1 MELRAKDCVVKTAG
15 LYRKCKLGKG
25 SLASGLGRLRIG
37 GGVRMCLEESP
48 ALSDTCPGF
57 LWDLIVIRYYVEC
70 FSNFPSP

>member
-1 MELRAKDCVVKTAG
+1 MAKRPREIADQEAKCGAKSQKTVWSKQLVYIGNANW
-15 LYRKCKLGKG
+15 GKG

-57 LWDLIVIRYYVEC
+57 L
-70 FSNFPSP
+70 

>member
-1 MELRAKDCVVKTAG
+1 MWSKQLVYIGNANW
-15 LYRKCKLGKG
+15 GKG